1 MILKK
6 RNRDKEL
13 ELLWNDL
20 KDIPCIENDD
30 SKLVIDV
37 DFEYFDKG
45 TNVEYLWNWFDEN
58 HTKGVGWL
66 IYGIELPQNEP
77 AL

>member
-13 ELLWNDL
+13 ETLWDKL
-20 KDIPCIENDD
+20 KDIPCIENNDNE
-30 SKLVIDV
+30 LVIDEE
-37 DFEYFDKG
+37 FEYFDKG
-45 TNVEYLWNWFDEN
+45 ANVESIWTFFDEN

-66 IYGIELPQNEP
+66 IYG
-77 AL
+77 

>member
-13 ELLWNDL
+13 ELLWDEL
-20 KDIPCIENDD
+20 KNVPCVENED
-30 SKLVIDV
+30 SELVIDEN
-37 DFEYFDKG
+37 FEYFDKG
-45 TNVEYLWNWFDEN
+45 TDVESIWNWFDEN

-66 IYGIELPQNEP
+66 IYGIELS
-77 AL
+77 